1 MADKYIAVGTVG
13 SFLPNQEV
21 VGLEKER
28 YAQLVEAGAVRVETT
43 ADKKAEPTKK
53 EPTKK

>member
-43 ADKKAEPTKK
+43 ADKKDDKKETTKK
-53 EPTKK
+53 

>member
-28 YAQLVEAGAVRVETT
+28 YAQLVEAGAVRVEKEE
-43 ADKKAEPTKK
+43 AKAETKDQKNTKK
-53 EPTKK
+53 

>member
-43 ADKKAEPTKK
+43 ADKKIEPIKKETTKK
-53 EPTKK
+53 